1 MASSTIF
8 FLYVSDC
15 EPAQIWIL
23 ARHGTHYPKKKDID
37 DLRDLIQLRDQIV
50 RNREDKHNLD
60 MCYDDIDN
68 LKHWHF
74 DVQPDQH
81 ARLTNQGREEIRF
94 LAQRYKTSYR
104 SLLERPYSSEAYQ
117 FRYAE
122 KDHAQESADAF
133 ARSLFGGNSG
143 AIYFPSP
150 PENDTLL
157 MPNANC
163 AKWRDEVEGNPE
175 VLKEVKLFDEG
186 PEMRALVH
194 NVSTRLGFRY
204 DLNTK
209 QISMMYDMCSYNKA
223 WKLNDVSPWCAAF
236 STEELKVLD
245 FKEDLISYYQYSY
258 GNEMN
263 ARLGCPAV
271 SDLIQHFTRL
281 ESQSG
286 QQPLGVFYFSHATVL
301 QMVLSKLGIAR
312 DREPLTHSNYRL
324 MQRRQWK
331 THSLVPFSSNLAA
344 VFYRIVV
351 VGIKTVTIHSL
362 SECSCGVANVF
373 NNAIVALLLVY
384 KIFCGAVLVA
394 FHESFHLCESAVDLR
409 CTNTND
415 PHQVIFYVAEHV
427 VPYEGCNAG
436 LCSWQYIKNK
446 FADVAQGCNLNFCAG
461 GSDGRQVRATV
472 WLSVVAIASTWSD
485 FLALNPEVL
494 DSILGASRTFPR
506 SSRFGTRLNSGLVR
520 TNEELLE

>member
-1 MASSTIF
+1 MLFSLVKESVTTPISGIV
-8 FLYVSDC
+8 LVINIPLTSISDC

-104 SLLERPYSSEAYQ
+104 SLLERTYSPEAYQ

-133 ARSLFGGNSG
+133 ARSLFSSNSG

-157 MPNANC
+157 MPNTNC

-286 QQPLGVFYFSHATVL
+286 PPQPFGVFYFSHAAVL

-312 DREPLTHSNYRL
+312 DREPPTHSNYRL

-331 THSLVPFSSNLAA
+331 THSLIPFSSNLAA
-344 VFYRIVV
+344 VFY
-351 VGIKTVTIHSL
+351 
-362 SECSCGVANVF
+362 
-373 NNAIVALLLVY
+373 
-384 KIFCGAVLVA
+384 
-394 FHESFHLCESAVDLR
+394 R

-446 FADVAQGCNLNFCAG
+446 FADVAQGCNLDFCAG
-461 GSDGRQVRATV
+461 GNDGRQVRATA
-472 WLSVVAIASTWSD
+472 WLSVVAIAST
-485 FLALNPEVL
+485 VL
-494 DSILGASRTFPR
+494 YNFV
-506 SSRFGTRLNSGLVR
+506 F
-520 TNEELLE
+520 